1 MTPDSVCTFN
11 SPLTAPTAGA
21 AKFSSSKGRAPGPDR
36 KSTRLNSSHLVISY
50 AVFCL
55 KKKKKKKKEDCK
67 KKNIKTIQKNT
78 KKLIEV
84 HRCGSNSF
92 MMHVHCLSVYDAMM
106 RHGASHC
113 AAH

>member
-36 KSTRLNSSHLVISY
+36 KSTRLNSSHLEISY

-55 KKKKKKKKEDCK
+55 KKKKKKKK
-67 KKNIKTIQKNT
+67 Q
-78 KKLIEV
+78 LIHERTLFYYILEQ
-84 HRCGSNSF
+84 HDYT
-92 MMHVHCLSVYDAMM
+92 HLPDQCLVSLSSSPVIPVIPSK
-106 RHGASHC
+106 HSGLSL
-113 AAH
+113 